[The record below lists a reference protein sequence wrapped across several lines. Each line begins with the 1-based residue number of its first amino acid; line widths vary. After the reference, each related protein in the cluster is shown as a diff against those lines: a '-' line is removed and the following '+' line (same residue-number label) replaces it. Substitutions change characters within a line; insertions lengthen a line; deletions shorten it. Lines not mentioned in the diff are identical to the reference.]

1 MNSDNDTYTL
11 LTNNDESSEDNCK
24 SKPLGDIAEHIELIT
39 SRTKDEIR
47 NFIIDELI
55 YRLKDMYP
63 NISNETISI
72 IADEVMVTIDNIIS
86 EISNNVKSID
96 ELIKI
101 IKNERTYNALA
112 TTTLMIIKSKE
123 TNSVEV
129 NEVDVAQIM
138 KVIIKNTLKL
148 YGQKT

>member
-1 MNSDNDTYTL
+1 LNSDNDTYTL